1 MISDTVA
8 VGVLTFIGTG
18 LATAAGLW
26 QWQRA
31 QARETR
37 ANFRTQRVEALR
49 EVWEALSDLEEA
61 QRTSITRQDLPA
73 AVDASRLTQVN
84 LLLLRRSP
92 FLRPDEQ
99 EWAQAFAQ
107 HVTEIDTLLRA
118 QGRDGHGETDR
129 EWFAT
134 SRVQPPSSNVAAVA
148 AHQLALLRVKLAN
161 RYAAVVR
168 GDSE

>member
-1 MISDTVA
+1 MVSDAVA

-18 LATAAGLW
+18 SATAVGLW

-31 QARETR
+31 RVREAR
-37 ANFRTQRVEALR
+37 ASFRTQRAEALG
-49 EVWEALSDLEEA
+49 EVWEALTALEESL
-61 QRTSITRQDLPA
+61 RTSIVSGDSSPGAGAGR
-73 AVDASRLTQVN
+73 VTQVN

-107 HVTEIDTLLRA
+107 HVAEVDTLVRA
-118 QGRDGHGETDR
+118 EMMANGHLGED
-129 EWFAT
+129 WWVT
-134 SRVQPPSSNVAAVA
+134 SRKQPESSRVAAKV
-148 AHQLALLRVKLAN
+148 AHQLSIARNKLGE
-161 RYAAVVR
+161 RYAAVLR